1 MSSKKPGYFTVRL
14 TVSVYP
20 PTPYRQFFVKTFFG
34 VFFIL
39 DYDSMCSETDY
50 AQEKVNFHVLESP
63 IPPLT
68 AAALQIIICRR
79 HFDNQEKD
87 MKNAFLRPLTMR

>member
-1 MSSKKPGYFTVRL
+1 MRWFVCTYTWIFECMCE
-14 TVSVYP
+14 
-20 PTPYRQFFVKTFFG
+20 FFVC
-34 VFFIL
+34 VNVLFIL

-68 AAALQIIICRR
+68 AAALRMIIY
-79 HFDNQEKD
+79 K
-87 MKNAFLRPLTMR
+87 RPFPFG